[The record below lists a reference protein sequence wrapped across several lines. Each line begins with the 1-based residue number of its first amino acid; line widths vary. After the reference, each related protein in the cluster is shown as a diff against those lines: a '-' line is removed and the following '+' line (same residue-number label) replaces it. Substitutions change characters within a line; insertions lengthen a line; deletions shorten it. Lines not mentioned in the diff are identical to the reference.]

1 MSLIIGN
8 FIGFLGS
15 CFMILGANIK
25 DKTKSLMAQ
34 SIQLFTLAIS
44 NLILGSISGFIINI
58 VSVIRNILSFFGKL
72 SYVMIGIIIV
82 IMILLTVKFNSLGF
96 IGYLP
101 LISNIV
107 FILFM
112 NTKDNVKFKLLTIFY
127 ISLWLIH
134 NLYIKAFSTSIFNV
148 ITIISSIIAIVRIKS
163 DLKKSVC

>member
-25 DKTKSLMAQ
+25 DKTKSLMVQ
-34 SIQLFTLAIS
+34 SIQLITLAIS

-58 VSVIRNILSFFGKL
+58 VSIIRNILSFFGKL
-72 SYVMIGIIIV
+72 SNVMIGIIMI
-82 IMILLTVKFNSLGF
+82 IMILFTVKFNTLGF

-101 LISNIV
+101 LVNNIV
-107 FILFM
+107 FIIFM
-112 NTKDNVKFKLLTIFY
+112 NTKDDVKFKLLTIFY

-134 NLYIKAFSTSIFNV
+134 DLYIKAFSTSIFDV
-148 ITIISSIIAIVRIKS
+148 ITIVSCIVAIIRIKG